1 MTAAGV
7 LLYVASPG
15 FAQTEIELGGGYHV
29 NPDIADLEQLPSG
42 PAVDARVVR
51 WLEPRWGIGV
61 RFSTVFGSVETTD
74 WGRDGGEVVDRYGMT
89 YGYLLVRYR
98 LPLDDT
104 GTDLHLGVGAIGAG
118 KYRDRNKVTGTV
130 RSKGQWLGLAPIPEV
145 FVSKRVTDLINVRV
159 GIVTLPPVIVH
170 PVVLVTWKLGN

>member
-1 MTAAGV
+1 MTAAGL
-7 LLYVASPG
+7 LLYVAAPG

-74 WGRDGGEVVDRYGMT
+74 WGRGELIDRYGMT
-89 YGYLLVRYR
+89 YGYLLLRYR

-104 GTDLHLGVGAIGAG
+104 ARSCTLRSGRSALGSIGIAT
-118 KYRDRNKVTGTV
+118 R
-130 RSKGQWLGLAPIPEV
+130 
-145 FVSKRVTDLINVRV
+145 
-159 GIVTLPPVIVH
+159 
-170 PVVLVTWKLGN
+170 